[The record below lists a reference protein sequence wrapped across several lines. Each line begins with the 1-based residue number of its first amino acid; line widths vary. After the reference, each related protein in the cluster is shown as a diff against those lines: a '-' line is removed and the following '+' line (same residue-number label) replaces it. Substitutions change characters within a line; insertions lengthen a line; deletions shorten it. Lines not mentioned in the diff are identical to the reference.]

1 MSIKMKTNLIILVA
15 LIAGVS
21 VFSLASAE
29 AADEMVLPES
39 FVESDDAWTSYI
51 WQQAIELGKKLDAKG
66 FPAWTTTWN
75 N

>member
-1 MSIKMKTNLIILVA
+1 MSIKMKTNLIILVV

-29 AADEMVLPES
+29 AADEAGMPES
-39 FVESDDAWTSYI
+39 FVESDDDWTSYI